1 MWISKPT
8 SKQLIARVVKD
19 KQSGRNK
26 KSYERAVNQ
35 VPQRYKV
42 GTTP

>member
-8 SKQLIARVVKD
+8 SKELIGRVVKD

-26 KSYERAVNQ
+26 KSYETAVYQ
-35 VPQRYKV
+35 IPQRYKV